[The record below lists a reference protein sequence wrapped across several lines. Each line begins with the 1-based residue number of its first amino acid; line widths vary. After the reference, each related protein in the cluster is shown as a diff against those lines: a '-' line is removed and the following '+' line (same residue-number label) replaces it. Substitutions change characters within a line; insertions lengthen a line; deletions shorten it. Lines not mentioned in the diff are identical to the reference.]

1 LLSSSWNSGL
11 AWHTTD
17 DTLREGFSKFG
28 TIEEALISHVQIVV
42 KDRDT
47 NRSRGFGF
55 VRFSS
60 DSEADAA
67 LNAMNNQEYA
77 RCSPWEKDLIL
88 FFYWLA
94 FCSLSPNRFDGR
106 VIRVDKATERSSGGG
121 GGYGQRQGGYN
132 RFDNSDRGGSYNRG
146 GYGGGYDSRQG
157 GGWGG
162 QQQQQQQAY
171 HGQNQ
176 GGNGGM

>member
-1 LLSSSWNSGL
+1 MAPPKLFIGGL

-28 TIEEALISHVQIVV
+28 TIEEAIVV

-67 LNAMNNQEYA
+67 LTAMNNQE
-77 RCSPWEKDLIL
+77 
-88 FFYWLA
+88 
-94 FCSLSPNRFDGR
+94 FDGR

-157 GGWGG
+157 SGWGG
-162 QQQQQQQAY
+162 QQQQQQQTY